1 MCRNR
6 CTYYGTTECARYSI
20 VIKRVTLVQLRM
32 NQPDPPQ
39 VIEQIAAYLHISPD
53 QIKCVPIRHGT
64 LERNNVWRLNTMGRA
79 YLLKQHLI
87 TQPVGESTFTPFQTE
102 IAVLLR
108 LHQAGCR
115 VPELYWWSDSASC
128 LLMEWCGNTTLDD
141 LAQETLIDE
150 LKPIIQNAVRAFCQ
164 LEEGFAKTADALNPY
179 IYPLDYPAFLRDMI
193 GTLLDQG
200 RKTLDYLAW
209 LKGEPM
215 PADQATRLDAIWE
228 RLSNRLHRA
237 TPTLGTLDYNARNIV
252 VDGSTPTFIDFGS
265 IGWDWSERRLVQS
278 LNSLGTN
285 RANGRFVSLWG
296 QEAVKQYA
304 GQIAEHRQDW
314 SETEIAA
321 QVDCHHLLFY
331 LSIVY
336 RLLQSTAQPEA
347 AESRATLQAWGAPKA
362 RFRRA
367 LALLTDSH
375 LSEDPDIKHLQE
387 IITAFRDASN

>member
-1 MCRNR
+1 
-6 CTYYGTTECARYSI
+6 
-20 VIKRVTLVQLRM
+20 
-32 NQPDPPQ
+32 
-39 VIEQIAAYLHISPD
+39 
-53 QIKCVPIRHGT
+53 
-64 LERNNVWRLNTMGRA
+64 MGRT

-115 VPELYWWSDSASC
+115 VPELYWWSDLASC

-141 LAQETLIDE
+141 LAQETPIDE
-150 LKPIIQNAVRAFCQ
+150 LKPIVQNTVRAFCQ

-179 IYPLDYPAFLRDMI
+179 IYPLDYPAFLRDLM

-209 LKGEPM
+209 MKGEPM
-215 PADQATRLDAIWE
+215 PSDQATRLDAIWG
-228 RLSNRLHRA
+228 RLSNRLHGA

-252 VDGSTPTFIDFGS
+252 VDGETPTFIDFGS
-265 IGWDWSERRLVQS
+265 IGWDWGERRLVQS

-285 RANGRFVSLWG
+285 RANGNFVSLLG
-296 QEAVKQYA
+296 MEIVEEYA
-304 GQIAEHRQDW
+304 SQVAQHREGC

-321 QVDCHHLLFY
+321 QVDYHHLLFY
-331 LSIVY
+331 LSIIY

-347 AESRATLQAWGAPKA
+347 AESKATLQAWGVPKA
-362 RFRRA
+362 RFQRA
-367 LALLTDSH
+367 LELLANSH
-375 LSEDPDIKHLQE
+375 LSENPDTAHIQE
-387 IITAFRDASN
+387 IIAAFRDASN